1 MCPMLKNPGSV
12 RQIEPTVV
20 FSVLNNPSI
29 HPTGQESSMKSH
41 SSQGRKKVSELSKA
55 VGTYWNECWCA
66 SAKLKIKYYAPES
79 RYPQIYGPR
88 RPQEGLKPR
97 Y

>member
-12 RQIEPTVV
+12 RQTGPTVV

-29 HPTGQESSMKSH
+29 HQTGQESSRKSH
-41 SSQGRKKVSELSKA
+41 SSQGMEKVSELRKA

-66 SAKLKIKYYAPES
+66 SAKFKIKYYAPES
-79 RYPQIYGPR
+79 RYIQWDR
-88 RPQEGLKPR
+88 QK
-97 Y
+97 